1 MLFAGGRHSQSLRLG
16 AEARTA
22 RRPGRALPA
31 GAFKPSTSSPPPDR
45 PCRLCFLEPSLLVAG
60 LLRSS
65 LCRQHFPKSQTLF
78 RRTGVPQAS
87 SHRIDHRRVELG
99 PWSMTAAVLLSV
111 MPFAVAAAA
120 ACAKIRGR
128 VRFTTSSRQ
137 HNVTPKSFVTSLF
150 KKV

>member
-1 MLFAGGRHSQSLRLG
+1 MLKHALLG
-16 AEARTA
+16 APAVLCLLVRSSLQHQ
-22 RRPGRALPA
+22 AL
-31 GAFKPSTSSPPPDR
+31 
-45 PCRLCFLEPSLLVAG
+45 FLIVLAVFVSLSPSLLVTG
-60 LLRSS
+60 LLRST
-65 LCRQHFPKSQTLF
+65 LYRQHFPKPQTLF
-78 RRTGVPQAS
+78 RTGVPQAS

-150 KKV
+150 KKA